1 MVKNVYHIGSTIW
14 ISMVDAGKKK
24 FKFQYYNII
33 FNKFFF
39 KTFGFTHACEKLI
52 MRMRVY
58 AFENVLRQPIFW
70 FDFKSSSPSNIISR
84 LAKETPLVKS
94 ASTVKKLKILN
105 CLSFLILQAG
115 SLRVAQVISAFVT
128 LSAAL
133 IIAFTYGWKFAVVL
147 VIGVPIIAGAAY
159 KQLMIL
165 QKSQKQDL
173 ECMNEAARVRK

>member
-1 MVKNVYHIGSTIW
+1 M
-14 ISMVDAGKKK
+14 
-24 FKFQYYNII
+24 
-33 FNKFFF
+33 
-39 KTFGFTHACEKLI
+39 
-52 MRMRVY
+52 
-58 AFENVLRQPIFW
+58 
-70 FDFKSSSPSNIISR
+70 
-84 LAKETPLVKS
+84 
-94 ASTVKKLKILN
+94 
-105 CLSFLILQAG
+105 ILQAG